1 MNHGA
6 LRFSGPGRV
15 HTALLFIKPQQVNGE
30 QAAGQMEKSS
40 VSGFLLERVTCSHKS
55 GKVQCFL
62 DAGYVSGE
70 WTRHSVEEVKHDNNQ
85 NEIKGTSSKKKHG
98 TARKSYQLS
107 LRGRGEAE
115 PVGLSAVHEGG
126 VELRGA
132 HAQERGQGDGNVKK
146 LDKREVPGQSL
157 GHPPS
162 PAVEVVM
169 VLVETE
175 TDKRSSVKD

>member
-1 MNHGA
+1 MKRN
-6 LRFSGPGRV
+6 
-15 HTALLFIKPQQVNGE
+15 
-30 QAAGQMEKSS
+30 
-40 VSGFLLERVTCSHKS
+40 
-55 GKVQCFL
+55 
-62 DAGYVSGE
+62 
-70 WTRHSVEEVKHDNNQ
+70 NNQ
-85 NEIKGTSSKKKHG
+85 NEIKQTLSKKEHG
-98 TARKSYQLS
+98 TALKSYQLS
-107 LRGRGEAE
+107 LRGWGETE

-175 TDKRSSVKD
+175 TDKKIQCLGLSSIREWGCNQLNTPRLSLT